1 MSIVS
6 NRHTSVV
13 YESKGKNK
21 TVAFTGQRL
30 VVTIA
35 KADKAGNYG
44 EHLQQT
50 MATSIPVLSSADI
63 DWMNQDVQSACVQYL
78 QSVQNDI
85 IADRIKSTGERSH
98 SDDEL
103 NQDAIL
109 AYLERESAGDKWDVE
124 RVAQWFS
131 DTLGDALGMMLL
143 EKHPEWENA
152 ELEESLEK
160 NVVAFS
166 KALGSKGKIHKE
178 HAVIFQKRLQLIE
191 SAKWDRVAKR
201 FNERLEGIIN
211 PVLEA
216 ELDLGD

>member
-21 TVAFTGQRL
+21 TVAFAGQRL

-35 KADKAGNYG
+35 KADKEGNYG

-50 MATSIPVLSSADI
+50 MATSVPQLSATDI
-63 DWMNQDVQSACVQYL
+63 DFANVDVQSACVAYL
-78 QSVQNDI
+78 QSVQNEI

-109 AYLERESAGDKWDVE
+109 TYLERESAGDKWDVE

-131 DTLGDALGMMLL
+131 DNIGDALGMYLL
-143 EKHPEWENA
+143 ELHPEWENS
-152 ELEESLEK
+152 ELEASLEK

-166 KALGSKGKIHKE
+166 KALGTKAKIRND
-178 HAVIFQKRLQLIE
+178 HAVVFQKRIHMIPKD
-191 SAKWDRVAKR
+191 KWDRVAKR
-201 FNERLEGIIN
+201 FDARLEAIIN
-211 PVLEA
+211 PVVET